1 MAGLWSAAMRRQAPP
16 LEAIEAFIIATRSSS
31 FRDAADR
38 LALSPSAFSRRIQ
51 ALEAF
56 VGAQLFVRE
65 GGKVALS
72 RTGERYLRT
81 VEPALDA
88 IRRATVDLQAER
100 GGAALR
106 VVVPQSFAMGWLIP
120 HLPALQRSHPDLT
133 IELRVGRTVAPL
145 RRGHA
150 DIAIV
155 AGPGGTEGLPAQRLA
170 RLPGTLV
177 TAPRLACGA
186 EPPATLG
193 DLAAMPRLAVYQPGE
208 MWEHWL
214 RAVGFDARALAPPT
228 YYETHFLMIAAAEAG
243 LGVALTPP
251 LLVERA
257 VADGRLV
264 VPLALSAPLG
274 VDYVLV
280 FADEALRRRPDVRRF
295 AAWIAEGL
303 APHDRA

>member
-1 MAGLWSAAMRRQAPP
+1 MPQLSSSAMRRQAPP

-38 LALSPSAFSRRIQ
+38 LALSPSAFTRRIQ
-51 ALEAF
+51 SLEAF
-56 VGAQLFVRE
+56 VGTPLFVRE
-65 GGKVALS
+65 GGKATLS

-81 VEPALDA
+81 VEPALDT

-100 GGAALR
+100 GGTALR

-120 HLPALQRSHPDLT
+120 HLPAFQRAHPDLA

-150 DIAIV
+150 DVAIV
-155 AGPGGTEGLPAQRLA
+155 AGPGSTEGLPAQRLA
-170 RLPGTLV
+170 RLLGTLV
-177 TAPRLACGA
+177 TAPALANGEA
-186 EPPATLG
+186 PPATL
-193 DLAAMPRLAVYQPGE
+193 DALAATPRLAVYQPGG

-214 RAVGFDARALAPPT
+214 RAVGFDARNLAAPT
-228 YYETHFLMIAAAEAG
+228 HYETHFLMIAAAEAG

-257 VADGRLV
+257 VADGRLIA
-264 VPLALSAPLG
+264 PLALSAPLK
-274 VDYVLV
+274 VEYMLV
-280 FADEALRRRPDVRRF
+280 FADEGLRRRPDVRRL
-295 AAWIAEGL
+295 AAWLAEGL
-303 APHDRA
+303 APHDAA